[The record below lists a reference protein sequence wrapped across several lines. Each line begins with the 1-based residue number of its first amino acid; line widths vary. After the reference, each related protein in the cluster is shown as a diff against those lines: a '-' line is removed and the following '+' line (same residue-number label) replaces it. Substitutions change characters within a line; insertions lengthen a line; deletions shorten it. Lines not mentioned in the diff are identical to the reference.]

1 MISGLKIGPF
11 SLIIYG
17 IAAGYLAVSEHLPG
31 NIVSAVQAKDQQE
44 HDLPNF
50 HRVEPFLYRGGQPR
64 GKGLERL
71 QQMGIKTVINLR
83 GGKQPLKEQ
92 SECNK
97 LGLKFISIPISHH
110 HAPAN
115 SDVEQF
121 LQIVQ
126 AAKDDPSKGGVFVH
140 CKAGED
146 RTGCMIALYR
156 VKEDGWTSRQ
166 ACDEMQKLGFH
177 SIFRELTKSVK
188 QAEQDKTQ
196 STTKAEDK

>member
-1 MISGLKIGPF
+1 MLSSLKLGSL
-11 SLIIYG
+11 SLIMCG
-17 IAAGYLAVSEHLPG
+17 IASGCLALSECLLCNMVP
-31 NIVSAVQAKDQQE
+31 VVQAKDKQE

-50 HRVEPFLYRGGQPR
+50 HQVEPFLYRGGQPR
-64 GKGLERL
+64 GKGLEKL
-71 QQMGIKTVINLR
+71 QQMGIKTIINLR

-92 SECNK
+92 AECNK

-110 HAPAN
+110 HIPSD

-121 LQIVQ
+121 LQVVQ
-126 AAKDDPSKGGVFVH
+126 EAKEDPSKGSVFVH

-177 SIFRELTKSVK
+177 SIFRELTKSVR
-188 QAEQDKTQ
+188 QAEQNKIQ
-196 STTKAEDK
+196 STTKAENK